1 LKQTKLDNNHAS
13 TINNKYTIYS
23 NHFSDE
29 KPALKKKKT
38 FPVPDQTLNLNH
50 IIIVPNPLED

>member
-13 TINNKYTIYS
+13 TIYNKYTIDS

-29 KPALKKKKT
+29 KPALKKKT
-38 FPVPDQTLNLNH
+38 FSVPDQTLNLNDN
-50 IIIVPNPLED
+50 IIVPNPLED